1 MSEVKESAPK
11 HTAGWHV
18 SPKAV
23 ERGDFPVL
31 DWSGRA
37 VCLAVEEGEAR
48 LIAAAPDLLEALV
61 ASQGIE
67 PLRMEL
73 EDCLPDEREALVAE
87 LQQIEAQV
95 RAAIAKAT
103 EPDQ

>member
-18 SPKAV
+18 SPKAI

-48 LIAAAPDLLEALV
+48 LIASAPDLLEALTELF
-61 ASQGIE
+61 ASYKELADSGDAGFWS
-67 PLRMEL
+67 L
-73 EDCLPDEREALVAE
+73 EDTDEGKRAL
-87 LQQIEAQV
+87 
-95 RAAIAKAT
+95 AAIAKAT
-103 EPDQ
+103 GADQ